1 MQFHIAFSVFFVF
14 AGNDAALDRQ
24 ISEIEGSAAPA
35 VQSSEEACV
44 SHPVAD
50 GFRKQ
55 SLGMDTEGNGAR
67 KSLGACH
74 DITVMAVNG
83 VAVGAGLGV
92 CDALPF
98 SEADRCP
105 FACKSVGCSD
115 RRHQG
120 LTVGLIIGS
129 CQLFRKF
136 LSNLYILP
144 VPRHRSA
151 AKNACQ
157 LGIQVG
163 IQTFQ
168 FLFCVVRTSFL
179 TFSIFFRL
187 IRTVRYLIP
196 IGQFRI
202 LLQRRNAFNDRAGSQ
217 ARYMFIPL
225 VHEIDPMLP
234 DEEPCGRICSLRR
247 FCDLPYPQKSGLR
260 MKGIPRHDRKKPFP
274 FRACVK
280 DTDPAQA
287 GHSAADKSRADAAFE
302 QRRCL
307 EKSRSSP
314 PRLIARI

>member
-1 MQFHIAFSVFFVF
+1 M
-14 AGNDAALDRQ
+14 
-24 ISEIEGSAAPA
+24 
-35 VQSSEEACV
+35 
-44 SHPVAD
+44 
-50 GFRKQ
+50 
-55 SLGMDTEGNGAR
+55 
-67 KSLGACH
+67 
-74 DITVMAVNG
+74 
-83 VAVGAGLGV
+83 
-92 CDALPF
+92 
-98 SEADRCP
+98 
-105 FACKSVGCSD
+105 
-115 RRHQG
+115 
-120 LTVGLIIGS
+120 
-129 CQLFRKF
+129 
-136 LSNLYILP
+136 
-144 VPRHRSA
+144 
-151 AKNACQ
+151 
-157 LGIQVG
+157 
-163 IQTFQ
+163 
-168 FLFCVVRTSFL
+168 

-187 IRTVRYLIP
+187 IRTVRYLIPIGQLIPIRHLIP

-280 DTDPAQA
+280 DTDSTQT
-287 GHSAADKSRADAAFE
+287 GHSAADKSRADAAFQ